1 MSCARAC
8 AIYPAVVHRPVT
20 DPVSMGPPPIS
31 TQAGSDLVAAESL
44 PWGPAFKVSL
54 IEHSFL
60 ARVRPAPVKV
70 ATAGPP
76 LKGAGRTLVSRPYG

>member
-20 DPVSMGPPPIS
+20 DPVSMGLPPIS